1 MLEGCDNRHTSK
13 SFVEAN
19 FQISELSYSIMN
31 TRAPS
36 TISLAADHSGP
47 KGVVSMSKALDLQTY
62 LDTWAGSEEGRAAV
76 SIVVCRLAE
85 ACCRI
90 AAVVRQGALSG
101 TLGGVTGKQS
111 GVDPQKEVDV
121 IANDI
126 VIDMLQASPVA
137 WLASE
142 ELETAH
148 HLNTGA
154 PLAVAIDP
162 IDGSSNIDAN
172 SSIGT
177 IFTVLPAG
185 REGDDTFLQP
195 GTGQLAAG
203 FAVYGPYT
211 SLVLT
216 VGCGTHI
223 FTLDAQSGSFL
234 HTAGPVAIPTATRE
248 YSINASNYRHWD
260 DPIRTYTDDLLQG
273 REGPRGKDFNMRW
286 TASPVADLYRILS
299 RGGIFLYPG
308 DLRDGYALGRL
319 RLAYEAN
326 PFAWIM
332 EQAGGAAS
340 TGYQR
345 ILDITPSALHQRV
358 PVIMGSKSE
367 VDYVVRLHS
376 DPHSLGERSPL
387 FGRRG
392 LFRT

>member
-1 MLEGCDNRHTSK
+1 MNSTVPITNKTTADA
-13 SFVEAN
+13 EAVRERPQGREPGRTTLLN
-19 FQISELSYSIMN
+19 LQDYLVN
-31 TRAPS
+31 WAGPDAQRTD
-36 TISLAADHSGP
+36 ISLTI
-47 KGVVSMSKALDLQTY
+47 Q
-62 LDTWAGSEEGRAAV
+62 
-76 SIVVCRLAE
+76 CLAE
-85 ACCRI
+85 ACIEI
-90 AAVVRQGALSG
+90 AELVRHGALAG
-101 TLGGVTGKQS
+101 ALGGVTGKQS

-121 IANDI
+121 RANA
-126 VIDMLQASPVA
+126 VVAHALKSAPVA

-142 ELETAH
+142 ELDNAISITP
-148 HLNTGA
+148 GGR
-154 PLAVAIDP
+154 LAVAIDP

-172 SSIGT
+172 CSIGT
-177 IFTVLPAG
+177 IFTVLPAVPG
-185 REGDDTFLQP
+185 EGAASFLQP
-195 GTGQLAAG
+195 GVKQCAAG

-216 VGCGTHI
+216 LGEGTHI
-223 FTLDAQSGSFL
+223 FTLDMSTNTFIHS
-234 HTAGPVAIPTATRE
+234 AGPVAIPPATRE
-248 YSINASNYRHWD
+248 YSINSSNYRHWD

-286 TASPVADLYRILS
+286 TASPVADLYRIVS

-319 RLAYEAN
+319 RLVYEAN

-345 ILDITPSALHQRV
+345 ILDIVPSAVHQHV

>member
-1 MLEGCDNRHTSK
+1 MTAK
-13 SFVEAN
+13 PV
-19 FQISELSYSIMN
+19 I
-31 TRAPS
+31 
-36 TISLAADHSGP
+36 
-47 KGVVSMSKALDLQTY
+47 SKALDLQQY
-62 LDTWAGSEEGRAAV
+62 LENWAGTDGARRDVATTVE
-76 SIVVCRLAE
+76 RLSE
-85 ACCRI
+85 ACLRI
-90 AAVVRQGALSG
+90 AALVRQGALAG
-101 TLGGVTGKQS
+101 ALGGVTGKQS

-121 IANDI
+121 LANDL
-126 VIDMLQASPVA
+126 VAETLAGSPVA

-142 ELETAH
+142 ELENAMAISD
-148 HLNTGA
+148 GA

-177 IFTVLPAG
+177 IFTVLPAIKSADG
-185 REGDDTFLQP
+185 LASFLQN
-195 GTGQLAAG
+195 GAQQLAAG

-211 SLVLT
+211 SLVVT
-216 VGCGTHI
+216 VGDGTHI
-223 FTLDAQSGSFL
+223 FTLDTASNTFVR
-234 HTAGPVAIPTATRE
+234 TAGPVAIPPLTRE

-260 DPIRTYTDDLLQG
+260 DPIRTYTDDCLQG

-319 RLAYEAN
+319 RLVYEAN

-345 ILDITPSALHQRV
+345 ILDVTPATLHQRV
-358 PVIMGSKSE
+358 PVIAGSKSE
-367 VDYVVRLHS
+367 VDYVARLHS
-376 DPHSLGERSPL
+376 EPHSLGERSPL